1 MTLEE
6 LVQHGQ
12 KIKKLIKKERFDEA
26 NSILGILN
34 GYKMTLDLLE
44 KSYIGHT
51 VNSLRKAASN
61 ASPPNKDVATH
72 ARSLIK
78 RWKDCV
84 DTGSATKEDKKK
96 DAPPPKEKTPPPK
109 QNTVSLG
116 GISIQPTNDPVRD
129 NCRKLL
135 RQSLGIDKDKYSEN
149 LVALMAGRVEEAI
162 FKLHNRRTD
171 VKYKNKVR
179 SRYANLKDAR
189 NPDLRNS
196 VMEGMITPEAL
207 AEMKP
212 EDMASN
218 ELKKLREKF
227 TKEAINDHQMAQNE
241 GTKTDM
247 FSCGKCKSKECT
259 YTQLQT
265 RSADEPMTTF
275 VYCMACGNRWKFC

>member
-1 MTLEE
+1 MSLDE
-6 LVQHGQ
+6 LVQYGM
-12 KIKKLIKKERFDEA
+12 KIKKLIKKEKFDDA
-26 NSILGILN
+26 ATILN
-34 GYKMTLDLLE
+34 VLNDYRMTHELLE
-44 KSYIGHT
+44 KTNIGHT
-51 VNSLRKAASN
+51 VNSLRKAASSN
-61 ASPPNKDVATH
+61 DRNEVAKL

-84 DTGSATKEDKKK
+84 ESTPKKETKEPKKE
-96 DAPPPKEKTPPPK
+96 PPKVDMPSGL
-109 QNTVSLG
+109 NV
-116 GISIQPTNDPVRD
+116 QPTHDPVRD

-135 RQSLGIDKDKYSEN
+135 RQALGTDKDKFSEN
-149 LVALMAGRVEEAI
+149 LIALMAARLEDACYDLHGR
-162 FKLHNRRTD
+162 KTD
-171 VKYKNKVR
+171 TKYKNKVR
-179 SRYANLKDAR
+179 SRYSNLKDVR

-196 VMEGMITPEAL
+196 FMEGVIAPKEL
-207 AEMKP
+207 ASMKP

-247 FSCGKCKSKECT
+247 FQCGKCKAKECT

>member
-1 MTLEE
+1 MTLDE
-6 LVQHGQ
+6 LVSYGK
-12 KIKKLIKKERFDEA
+12 KIKSIIKKEKFDDA
-26 NSILGILN
+26 TSILTVLN
-34 GYKMTLDLLE
+34 DYKMTMELLE
-44 KSYIGHT
+44 KTNIGHI
-51 VNSLRKAASN
+51 VNSLRKAASSN
-61 ASPPNKDVATH
+61 DHGEVAKL

-84 DTGSATKEDKKK
+84 DSAPKKEKKK
-96 DAPPPKEKTPPPK
+96 EEAKKEEPKRAEMPTGLS
-109 QNTVSLG
+109 V
-116 GISIQPTNDPVRD
+116 QPTNDPVRD

-135 RQSLGIDKDKYSEN
+135 RQALGTEKGKYSDN
-149 LVALMAGRVEEAI
+149 MIALMAARLEDACYD
-162 FKLHNRRTD
+162 LHHRRTD

-179 SRYANLKDAR
+179 SRYSNLKDAR

-196 VMEGMITPEAL
+196 FMEGVISPKEL
-207 AEMKP
+207 ANMKP
-212 EDMASN
+212 EEMASN

-247 FSCGKCKSKECT
+247 FTCGKCKAKECT